1 MSTGKI
7 ELSVGAV
14 KIANKYEIFTEEEV
28 DIINNKIPELDK
40 RVGVIEDEI
49 DEINSSLDNNT
60 KELDNKKINRNEPN
74 SITLEMLTTEAK
86 TSMTG
91 GKVAIVGGNSVSL
104 AQFTTEIQK
113 DIGEFK
119 KQNISSTNG
128 FYVFNTG
135 ETKILFIDN
144 ANYQNVFV
152 QVTEGEQYKIN
163 VGVSDDNFPLI
174 CFVDNEVDKNV
185 VKKELINNSGSLIR
199 HKDYVVNVPHG
210 ATSMLVQGQDAIEPI
225 IINRLTYI
233 PIANKK
239 DIENITN
246 TCKELNKKMFNK
258 IETEKTINLYNMY
271 DEIQT
276 DHTKRISP
284 NFAYNNILFNDNT
297 TAYWSQVCVA
307 KVSVKENTTYTRTH
321 AYLSDAN
328 LVNCLITAC
337 FDSDDKILEVINS
350 NRDNS
355 NNGNIT
361 FTTPVN
367 TEYVL
372 MGLYKNHI
380 PKFMLVEGK
389 FVPNYVKYKN
399 ELSDTV
405 KHRTI
410 PKAWENLI
418 NEKSQEILKNNKGN
432 EINLAFVSDCHVKS
446 AETEIGVGK
455 LIEQLDKNISLDNV
469 IFGGDLLV
477 QDYVS
482 EEDMCY
488 DVQTYKNVFY
498 PIYNKLL
505 PVQGNHEIYYMVN
518 GERIDISQNRS
529 YSILRNNSQKGC
541 INSDYS
547 NLSYYYDD
555 VDKKI
560 RYISLDWRE
569 CDEDVANFVF
579 STLKDID
586 NKKDCSEWCV
596 LFIIHYPF
604 MGDSYLHLYRGL
616 KAVKDRTSYLYDY
629 ISINSSGVNNY
640 DFSNSVNIV
649 GFLCGHRHFDWIGTK
664 FKFDGEDV
672 GINFFITCADALF
685 DRDDSLQTKMARNS
699 IYNHAIN
706 CITIN
711 KDDRIVSVYRLG
723 GYKCREGYEWD
734 GVSKQSWSY

>member
-1 MSTGKI
+1 MDDEQYI
-7 ELSVGAV
+7 ESGLSVGTM
-14 KIANKYEIFTEEEV
+14 KIGNKYEIFTEEEI
-28 DIINNKIPELDK
+28 DAINNKIPELDE
-40 RVGVIEDEI
+40 RVGVIEYEI
-49 DEINSSLDNNT
+49 EEINSS
-60 KELDNKKINRNEPN
+60 LDNKKINRNEPN
-74 SITLEMLTTEAK
+74 SITLEMLTTETK

-119 KQNISSTNG
+119 KQTISLNNG
-128 FYVFNTG
+128 FYVFNNS
-135 ETKILFIDN
+135 ETKLVFIDN

-152 QVTEGEQYKIN
+152 PVTEGEQYKIN
-163 VGVSDDNFPLI
+163 VGVSDNNFVLI
-174 CFVDNEVDKNV
+174 CFIDNEVDKNV

-210 ATSMLVQGQDAIEPI
+210 ATSMLVQGQDAVEAK

-239 DIENITN
+239 DIEKITN
-246 TCKELNKKMFNK
+246 TAKELNEKMFNK
-258 IETEKTINLYNMY
+258 IESEKTINLYNMY
-271 DEIQT
+271 DEKQT
-276 DHTKRISP
+276 VYTKRICP
-284 NFAYNNILFNDNT
+284 NSSYSNILWYDTT
-297 TAYWSQVCVA
+297 TAYWGQLCVV

-321 AYLSDAN
+321 AYLSDTN
-328 LVNCLITAC
+328 LVNGLITAC
-337 FDSDDKILEVINS
+337 FDSDDKILEVIDS

-355 NNGNIT
+355 NNGNLT
-361 FTTPVN
+361 FTTPFN

-380 PKFMLVEGK
+380 PTFMLVEGES
-389 FVPNYVKYKN
+389 VPNYVKYKN
-399 ELSDTV
+399 ELSDTI

-410 PKAWENLI
+410 PKYWENLI
-418 NEKSQEILKNNKGN
+418 NEKSLEILKNNKGN

-482 EEDMCY
+482 EKDMCY

-505 PVQGNHEIYYMVN
+505 PVQGNHETYYLVN
-518 GERIDISQNRS
+518 GEHIDINQNRS

-547 NLSYYYDD
+547 YLSYYYDD

-569 CDEDVANFVF
+569 CDKDVANFVF

-586 NKKDCSEWCV
+586 NKEDCSEWCV
-596 LFIIHYPF
+596 LFIMHYPF
-604 MGDSYLHLYRGL
+604 NGTSYLHLYRGL
-616 KAVKDRTSYLYDY
+616 KAVKDRTAYLYDY
-629 ISINSSGVNNY
+629 ISINSSGANNY
-640 DFSNSVNIV
+640 NFSNAINIV

-664 FKFDGEDV
+664 FNFDGEDL
-672 GINFFITCADALF
+672 GINFFITCADAIL
-685 DRDDSLQTKMARNS
+685 DRDDSLQTKMAPNS

-723 GYKCREGYEWD
+723 GYKCREEYEYDWD
-734 GVSKQSWSY
+734 GVSKRSWSY